1 MPGGL
6 FPKEQTMYV
15 WIGCKLPESFETE
28 IRSLCLKQNEALG
41 LDTVAFSLPQHISLK
56 ISFETAA
63 YEAVLEALT
72 AFLSKQQPFSVRVGN
87 PSQNGNIL
95 WLPAEENSVL
105 RQLHDR
111 LDTLLQDRFDIPQ
124 HAFDKAFLFHSTLF
138 IDESV
143 EKISKMSEYLQD
155 RSIAR
160 VLAVDTFLLGIS
172 ETGKAGT
179 YRVVRQ
185 IQV

>member
-1 MPGGL
+1 MCL
-6 FPKEQTMYV
+6 

-28 IRSLCLKQNEALG
+28 ILSLCLKQNEALG

-63 YEAVLEALT
+63 NEAVLEALT
-72 AFLSKQQPFSVRVGN
+72 AFLSEQKPFAVQIGD

-95 WLPAEENSVL
+95 WLPAAENSVL

-111 LDTLLQDRFDIPQ
+111 LDTLLETGFGIPR
-124 HAFDKAFLFHSTLF
+124 HPFDKAFLFHSTLF
-138 IDESV
+138 IDDDR
-143 EKISKMSEYLQD
+143 EKIAKMREALASCP
-155 RSIAR
+155 IAR
-160 VLAVDTFLLGIS
+160 SLTVDTFLLGIS